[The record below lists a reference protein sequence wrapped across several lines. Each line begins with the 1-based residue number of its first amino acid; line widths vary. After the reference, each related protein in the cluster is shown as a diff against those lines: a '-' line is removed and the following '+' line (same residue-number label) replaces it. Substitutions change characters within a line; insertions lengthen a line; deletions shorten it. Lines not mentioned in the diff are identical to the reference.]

1 MEEVEKLQMND
12 DIIYIQDTDELTYTV
27 GGKTYDVLTSD
38 KLTEAGGSFV
48 YNYAYTLKIGYML
61 CIYVGVKPTER
72 NTKKG
77 SELLDPAIYVKVSN
91 LNGNTVTFTPL
102 GENDQA
108 KLYNTPDNFPII
120 VPELMMGD
128 TNGTYEKALEAIS
141 VGDFVTLYVSRDSIK
156 SESDLYYGE
165 ITAYDKLTKV
175 ITFKK
180 ATKKAIEDS
189 MDLYSELS
197 VSGSDI
203 VTPEEQE
210 QLESIL
216 LAQVKQSNF
225 ALDAAQYLCDMVT
238 RTDGFKNNMAVQ
250 KYLLSDRDSNP
261 LSKEQIK
268 LLNLRRNFELS
279 DDIELKVELITRGNQ
294 LNYKDG
300 VQLAIQ
306 VKAEFKVDVEDDGQI
321 AIDLTAT
328 FVEEVELS
336 PRIKGDLVTK
346 EILFIPVPIGVSVN
360 TSVDIKNYTAFSFA
374 AEIYTIQKEDKS
386 VWEKIKDIAN
396 DPTEALGLSSL
407 PAGLRNGLKSV
418 ADVMDKIEELKAKVD
433 KATDTAEQIKGY
445 MEDIDALWKVM
456 EQNGTTEEEWNT
468 MCETLGKTNVAADLL
483 DLMDMSADT
492 DIKTEFIDSMQALM
506 DRYTEMLE
514 KETDWVTLIE
524 KEIMTAEINVLGLA
538 IGVETKFVV
547 RADLSIAIGSNL
559 EYEVGKR
566 FTFWFK
572 IGLFKPSAGSSTMD
586 ILDEHFAF
594 QFYVMGKLGL
604 KAGVRAKLYVG
615 IGSGKLASV
624 GITAELGPYIKLYG
638 FFVYEYTKYRPANS
652 QKWTSKERMAGAL
665 YLDFGL
671 YFMLG
676 FEANA
681 LIKRIC
687 SAISTVIHLHT
698 IFNPRH
704 AGFQSG

>member
-1 MEEVEKLQMND
+1 MRIRIISFLLAAALVITALPMSVFAKVSGNLYGDVNGDNTIDLLDALDLKRYIDTSNSSEALEISFVNADVNTDKAADDKDLVMINKYLAEWDIHLGPELLTVTFYDGEDIIDVLPAEMNYPLGEVPKADKSSKPNAILLGYFADRELTTPFYSDDPVTGNLSVYAKYKEMGSTEELNLTSFAQLDQSPDISFKIKRVSGEIAPGDAVTLTVKDGSDSVKLDISDADGYGVYTVRALQGFNKGCSYELTLADGWVFNGKEETVRTAAFSIAMEEVEKLQMND

-120 VPELMMGD
+120 VPELPTGDTGTVSLENLDRVMYANMMGD

-321 AIDLTAT
+321 AIDLTAPSLKKWSLAPALRAT
-328 FVEEVELS
+328 LS
-336 PRIKGDLVTK
+336 PRK
-346 EILFIPVPIGVSVN
+346 
-360 TSVDIKNYTAFSFA
+360 
-374 AEIYTIQKEDKS
+374 
-386 VWEKIKDIAN
+386 
-396 DPTEALGLSSL
+396 SSL
-407 PAGLRNGLKSV
+407 SLCPLAFRSTPQWISKTTQPSPLLLKSIPYR
-418 ADVMDKIEELKAKVD
+418 K
-433 KATDTAEQIKGY
+433 
-445 MEDIDALWKVM
+445 
-456 EQNGTTEEEWNT
+456 
-468 MCETLGKTNVAADLL
+468 KTNPYGRK
-483 DLMDMSADT
+483 S
-492 DIKTEFIDSMQALM
+492 KTSQ
-506 DRYTEMLE
+506 T
-514 KETDWVTLIE
+514 TPP
-524 KEIMTAEINVLGLA
+524 
-538 IGVETKFVV
+538 
-547 RADLSIAIGSNL
+547 
-559 EYEVGKR
+559 
-566 FTFWFK
+566 
-572 IGLFKPSAGSSTMD
+572 KPW
-586 ILDEHFAF
+586 AF
-594 QFYVMGKLGL
+594 PAFPP
-604 KAGVRAKLYVG
+604 
-615 IGSGKLASV
+615 GSGM
-624 GITAELGPYIKLYG
+624 G
-638 FFVYEYTKYRPANS
+638 
-652 QKWTSKERMAGAL
+652 
-665 YLDFGL
+665 
-671 YFMLG
+671 
-676 FEANA
+676 
-681 LIKRIC
+681 
-687 SAISTVIHLHT
+687 
-698 IFNPRH
+698 
-704 AGFQSG
+704 